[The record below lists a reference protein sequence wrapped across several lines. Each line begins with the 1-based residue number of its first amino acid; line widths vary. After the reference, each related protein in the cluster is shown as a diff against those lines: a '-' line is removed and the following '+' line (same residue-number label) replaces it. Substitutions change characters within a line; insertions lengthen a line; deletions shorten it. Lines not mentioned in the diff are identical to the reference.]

1 MKTFIYLFF
10 FLFSFAGNAIPT
22 LTTKKPSKDGQDELN
37 GSMDAVKNMV
47 PSTEITKTINN
58 EKKSSSV
65 DFETIKD
72 VNKLSNDKKT
82 NTQPTLITNVNQ
94 LYSVA
99 TNSISNNHSNQEISS
114 TNLVNNSE
122 LLNNNLLPTTS
133 NNDNNNS
140 PLNNFDEQP
149 TSPLRCE
156 QRFFRSLRWPAT
168 GFDQKHSQK
177 CPGDA
182 IGEAHWHCS
191 LITKSWYPER
201 PDLTDCKSSWLAI
214 LKDQLTQYTSNGADT
229 ALEVLKELA
238 SQTLS
243 KQLFADDL
251 REIDFIVSEAM
262 MRVLLRLDTNF
273 ALTSL
278 NTFNSQDNVL
288 KQLLENL
295 VEVVS
300 NLLTNAQD
308 DAWID
313 LENSVQAR
321 QIAFKLLTSLQE
333 SSLVLAKTL
342 NQDGSFSVKSQHV
355 LVTVHV
361 LDAETPINLL
371 FPALE
376 DTRDSSWI
384 KMEDSI
390 FLAAKSLL
398 DYANNGMCVFLKAS
412 FFYYLLHFFCLFVL
426 LLLNDG

>member
-1 MKTFIYLFF
+1 M
-10 FLFSFAGNAIPT
+10 
-22 LTTKKPSKDGQDELN
+22 
-37 GSMDAVKNMV
+37 
-47 PSTEITKTINN
+47 
-58 EKKSSSV
+58 
-65 DFETIKD
+65 
-72 VNKLSNDKKT
+72 NDKKI
-82 NTQPTLITNVNQ
+82 NNQQQPTIITNINQ

-99 TNSISNNHSNQEISS
+99 SNSLSSNNQESSS
-114 TNLVNNSE
+114 TNLVNNTE
-122 LLNNNLLPTTS
+122 LLLNSNNNLLSTLIT
-133 NNDNNNS
+133 NNNNENNL
-140 PLNNFDEQP
+140 PLNTFSTDEQH
-149 TSPLRCE
+149 SIASKCE

-168 GFDQKHSQK
+168 TFDQKHSQK

-201 PDLTDCKSSWLAI
+201 PDLTDCKSSWLTI
-214 LKDQLTQYTSNGADT
+214 LKDQLTQFTSNSGET

-262 MRVLLRLDTNF
+262 MRILLRLDTNF
-273 ALTSL
+273 ALTNL
-278 NTFNSQDNVL
+278 NTFNNQDNLL

-295 VEVVS
+295 VEIVS

-333 SSLVLAKTL
+333 SALVLAKTL

-361 LDAETPINLL
+361 LDSEMPINLL

-376 DTRDSSWI
+376 DTRDSSWAKI
-384 KMEDSI
+384 EDSI

-398 DYANNGMCVFLKAS
+398 DYANSGMRILLILYFTIKAR
-412 FFYYLLHFFCLFVL
+412 Y
-426 LLLNDG
+426 

>member
-1 MKTFIYLFF
+1 M
-10 FLFSFAGNAIPT
+10 
-22 LTTKKPSKDGQDELN
+22 
-37 GSMDAVKNMV
+37 
-47 PSTEITKTINN
+47 
-58 EKKSSSV
+58 
-65 DFETIKD
+65 
-72 VNKLSNDKKT
+72 
-82 NTQPTLITNVNQ
+82 
-94 LYSVA
+94 
-99 TNSISNNHSNQEISS
+99 
-114 TNLVNNSE
+114 
-122 LLNNNLLPTTS
+122 
-133 NNDNNNS
+133 
-140 PLNNFDEQP
+140 
-149 TSPLRCE
+149 
-156 QRFFRSLRWPAT
+156 
-168 GFDQKHSQK
+168 
-177 CPGDA
+177 
-182 IGEAHWHCS
+182 
-191 LITKSWYPER
+191 ITKSWYPDR

-214 LKDQLTQYTSNGADT
+214 LRDQLTQYTSNGADT
-229 ALEVLKELA
+229 ALDVLKELA

-262 MRVLLRLDTNF
+262 MRILLRLDANF

-295 VEVVS
+295 VEIVS

-313 LENSVQAR
+313 LENSLQAR

-333 SSLVLAKTL
+333 SALVLARTL

-361 LDAETPINLL
+361 LDSEMPINLL

-376 DTRDSSWI
+376 DTRDSPWI

-398 DYANNGMCVFLKAS
+398 DYANNGK
-412 FFYYLLHFFCLFVL
+412 LF
-426 LLLNDG
+426 

>member
-1 MKTFIYLFF
+1 MPT
-10 FLFSFAGNAIPT
+10 GNALPT
-22 LTTKKPSKDGQDELN
+22 LTTKKPSLKDGQDEL
-37 GSMDAVKNMV
+37 SSSSSKNQA
-47 PSTEITKTINN
+47 PSTEIAKTVSN
-58 EKKSSSV
+58 ENENKKSTSEY
-65 DFETIKD
+65 DAIN
-72 VNKLSNDKKT
+72 VNKVTNDLNKK
-82 NTQPTLITNVNQ
+82 NSIQPTLITSVNQ
-94 LYSVA
+94 LYSVGTGSLANSSHHQESGSA
-99 TNSISNNHSNQEISS
+99 TN
-114 TNLVNNSE
+114 NLVVNSE
-122 LLNNNLLPTTS
+122 LSNSNLLPTLSS
-133 NNDNNNS
+133 NGDSNS
-140 PLNNFDEQP
+140 PLTAFNSNLDFTGRQPGDEQK
-149 TSPLRCE
+149 CE

-168 GFDQKHSQK
+168 AFDQKHSQK

-182 IGEAHWHCS
+182 IGEAHWYCS

-201 PDLTDCKSSWLAI
+201 QPDLTDCKSSWLAI
-214 LKDQLTQYTSNGADT
+214 LKDQLTQYTSNGADSS
-229 ALEVLKELA
+229 LEILKELA

-262 MRVLLRLDTNF
+262 MRILLRLDTNF

-278 NTFNSQDNVL
+278 NTFNSQDNLL

-333 SSLVLAKTL
+333 SALVLAKTL

-361 LDAETPINLL
+361 LDAEMPINLL

-376 DTRDSSWI
+376 DTRDSPWI

-398 DYANNGMCVFLKAS
+398 DYSNNGRF
-412 FFYYLLHFFCLFVL
+412 
-426 LLLNDG
+426 